1 MSYVYYYQDHC
12 SVILMNLKVIAK
24 IAHKHISTEGRII
37 YAYGKCRII
46 TIFLRGESAHD
57 GELAF

>member
-1 MSYVYYYQDHC
+1 
-12 SVILMNLKVIAK
+12 MNLKVIAK